1 MNAIVKN
8 FRPAIF
14 GPTPDQPMV
23 DHALHY
29 AGYGWHV
36 FPAVLGTKKSHKK
49 AERSGGRK
57 WGMTIDPAE
66 IKRDFKFWNN
76 ANIGIV
82 CGAVSGIFVI
92 DVDTKAGHDV
102 DGIASMAA
110 LEAEHGEI
118 KTRKVISPSG
128 SVHYYFR
135 HPGFDIKNSASE
147 IGPGIDVRGDGGMV
161 LAVPSVVEPREATED
176 KPAKAG
182 GVYRWEDEFAP
193 IADCPQWLLDRILAG
208 KEPEPEPSITQR
220 ALATVQPRDGFDDI
234 ADEAR
239 SRGTGGGYIQAALD
253 GEYDKVI
260 RAPKG
265 KRNKILNDAGV
276 ALGHYVG
283 GGVLD
288 EREAIDTLMSAC
300 ADSGLL
306 ADDGRSQ
313 CLATID
319 SGMRKGISEPK
330 GVPERNGHVDQT
342 TDNVTPIREGI
353 TITTNP
359 AVVPPTSIHATRYVW
374 KDAATIRRREWL
386 YGGLLLRKF
395 VTATISPGGV
405 GKSSLV
411 AAEALAMVSGK
422 GLLGVEPVAPLNVWI
437 WNLEDPLEETE
448 RKIQAAALHYEL
460 EPADMDRLWVDSGR
474 DQKLVIAG
482 ATRNG
487 FMIYQPVVDSLVEE
501 IIKHKIDVLI
511 IDPFVSCHEVTEND
525 NSAMDAVVKEWARVA
540 QRGNCAVHLVH
551 HTRKPMGAEGE
562 VTTDSS
568 RGASS
573 QTDACRVVRV
583 INRMSEKEATA
594 AGVTNRRLYFRTSN
608 DKDNLNP
615 PVEKADRFKIQ
626 SVDLGNADQWGD
638 GDSVGVVV
646 KWELPGA
653 LAGVTAADFDK
664 VAAVIRGG
672 KWRHSP
678 QANDWVGKAVAEAL
692 DLDLDDKTDL
702 AKIKRM
708 LGAWYAAKTL
718 VAVDRDDESRRSRK
732 FVEVADNE

>member
-1 MNAIVKN
+1 V
-8 FRPAIF
+8 
-14 GPTPDQPMV
+14 Q
-23 DHALHY
+23 
-29 AGYGWHV
+29 
-36 FPAVLGTKKSHKK
+36 
-49 AERSGGRK
+49 
-57 WGMTIDPAE
+57 
-66 IKRDFKFWNN
+66 
-76 ANIGIV
+76 
-82 CGAVSGIFVI
+82 CGIFVVE
-92 DVDTKAGHDV
+92 VDTKEGHDV

-110 LEAEHGEI
+110 LEAEYGPI
-118 KTRKVISPSG
+118 PKTRRAISPSG
-128 SVHYYFR
+128 SIHCYFR
-135 HPGFDIKNSASE
+135 HPGFPIKNSASV

-161 LAVPSVVEPREATED
+161 IAPPSM
-176 KPAKAG
+176 KPG
-182 GVYRWEDEFAP
+182 VGVYRWEDEFAP
-193 IADCPQWLLDRILAG
+193 IADCPRWLLDRIAAG
-208 KEPEPEPSITQR
+208 KETPLQDDPEQALSITDQAV
-220 ALATVQPRDGFDDI
+220 ALVRPPVTDPYLAAYRDEG
-234 ADEAR
+234 
-239 SRGTGGGYIQAALD
+239 RGTGYIQTALE
-253 GEYDKVI
+253 GEYDKVV
-260 RAPKG
+260 RAPKTT
-265 KRNKILNDAGV
+265 RNHQLNNSGCS
-276 ALGHYVG
+276 LGHYVG

-288 EREAIDTLMSAC
+288 EQQAIDTLLAAC
-300 ADSGLL
+300 AASGLL

-313 CLATID
+313 CLATIR
-319 SGMRKGISEPK
+319 SGLAKGRTEPR

-342 TDNVTPIREGI
+342 TDDNVTPIREGI
-353 TITTNP
+353 SITPKP
-359 AVVPPTSIHATRYVW
+359 ALVPPTAIHATPYAW

-386 YGGLLLRKF
+386 YGGLLLR
-395 VTATISPGGV
+395 GGV

-411 AAEALAMVSGK
+411 ATEALAMVSGK
-422 GLLGVEPVAPLNVWI
+422 DLLGVQPVSALNVWI

-448 RKIQAAALHYEL
+448 RKIQAAALYYEL
-460 EPADMDRLWVDSGR
+460 TPDDIGDRLMVDSGR

-482 ATRNG
+482 ATRSG

-501 IIKHKIDVLI
+501 ILKHKIDVLI

-573 QTDACRVVRV
+573 QTDACRVLRV

-615 PVEKADRFKIQ
+615 PMEKADWFKIE
-626 SVDLGNADQWGD
+626 SVDLGNGDQWGD
-638 GDSVGVVV
+638 GDSVGVVT

-664 VAAVIRGG
+664 VATVIRGG

-692 DLDLDDKTDL
+692 DLDVDDKTHV

-708 LGAWYAAKTL
+708 LSAWYASKSLL
-718 VAVDRDDESRRSRK
+718 VVEREDESRRSRK

>member
-1 MNAIVKN
+1 MNTLVKTL
-8 FRPAIF
+8 RPPVF

-29 AGYGWHV
+29 ANHGWHV
-36 FPAVLGTKKSHKK
+36 FPAPIGTKKSHKK
-49 AERSGGRK
+49 AERSDGRK
-57 WGMTIDPAE
+57 WGMTIDPVE
-66 IKRDFKFWNN
+66 IKRDFKFWHD

-82 CGAVSGIFVI
+82 TGAVSDIFVVE
-92 DVDTKAGHDV
+92 VDTKEGHDV

-110 LEAEHGEI
+110 LEAEHGPLP
-118 KTRKVISPSG
+118 KTRRAISPSG
-128 SVHYYFR
+128 SIHYYFR
-135 HPGFDIKNSASE
+135 HPGFAIKNSASV

-161 LAVPSVVEPREATED
+161 ISPPSV
-176 KPAKAG
+176 KPSF

-193 IADCPQWLLDRILAG
+193 IADCPQWLLDRIAAG
-208 KEPEPEPSITQR
+208 KDTPALDDPEPELSISEQ
-220 ALATVQPRDGFDDI
+220 ALAMVRPPVDHYAAYG
-234 ADEAR
+234 AEN
-239 SRGTGGGYIQAALD
+239 RGTGVGYIQAALD
-253 GEYDKVI
+253 GEYDAVV

-265 KRNKILNDAGV
+265 KRNPQLNDSAV
-276 ALGHYVG
+276 KLGHYVG
-283 GGVLD
+283 SGVLD
-288 EREAIDTLMSAC
+288 EQEVVDTLMSAC
-300 ADSGLL
+300 ASSGLL
-306 ADDGRSQ
+306 ADDGRDQ
-313 CLATID
+313 CLATIR
-319 SGMRKGISEPK
+319 SGLTKGTTEPK
-330 GVPERNGHVDQT
+330 GIPEPPDRTADVI
-342 TDNVTPIREGI
+342 PIREGI
-353 TITTNP
+353 TTKP
-359 AVVPPTSIHATRYVW
+359 ALTPPTPIHATRYVW
-374 KDAATIRRREWL
+374 KNAATIRRREWL

-395 VTATISPGGV
+395 VSATISPGGV

-422 GLLGVEPVAPLNVWI
+422 DLLGVEPVSPLNVWI

-487 FMIYQPVVDSLVEE
+487 FVIHQPVVDSLVEE
-501 IIKHKIDVLI
+501 IIKNKIDVLI

-540 QRGNCAVHLVH
+540 QRGNCAVQLVH

-583 INRMSEKEATA
+583 INRMSEKEANA

-615 PVEKADRFKIQ
+615 PVEKADWFKLE
-626 SVDLGNADQWGD
+626 SVDLGNGDQWGE

-646 KWELPGA
+646 KWELPAA
-653 LAGVTAADFDK
+653 LAGLTAADFDK

-672 KWRHSP
+672 RWREYP
-678 QANDWVGKAVAEAL
+678 TAAAWVGNAIAEAL
-692 DLDLDDKTDL
+692 DLDIEDPKDK
-702 AKIKRM
+702 ARVKRY
-708 LGAWYAAKTL
+708 LGAWIAAKTL
-718 VAVDRDDESRRSRK
+718 VVVERKDENRAVRK
-732 FVEVADNE
+732 FVEVAGDD

>member
-1 MNAIVKN
+1 MNEVSKTRKA
-8 FRPAIF
+8 PIF

-29 AGYGWHV
+29 ASHGWHV
-36 FPAVLGTKKSHKK
+36 FPAPIGTKKSHKS
-49 AERSGGRK
+49 AERSEGRK
-57 WGMTIDPAE
+57 WGMTIDLVE
-66 IKRDFKFWNN
+66 IKRDFKFWHD
-76 ANIGIV
+76 ANIGIAT
-82 CGAVSGIFVI
+82 GAVSGIFVV

-102 DGIASMAA
+102 DGIASMAS

-118 KTRKVISPSG
+118 RTRRVISPSG
-128 SVHYYFR
+128 SIHYLFK
-135 HPGFDIKNSASE
+135 HPGFPIKNSASE

-161 LAVPSVVEPREATED
+161 LAVPSVVESREATED
-176 KPAKAG
+176 KPAKVG

-193 IADCPQWLLDRILAG
+193 IADCPQWLLDRIAAG
-208 KEPEPEPSITQR
+208 KETEPEPEPELSITQR
-220 ALATVQPRDGFDDI
+220 ALAAVQPRDGFDDI

-239 SRGTGGGYIQAALD
+239 SRTGGGYIQAALD
-253 GEYDKVI
+253 GEYEEVV

-265 KRNKILNDAGV
+265 KRNPQLNDSAV
-276 ALGHYVG
+276 KLGHYVG

-288 EREAIDTLMSAC
+288 EQKVVDTLMSAC
-300 ADSGLL
+300 ATSGLL
-306 ADDGRSQ
+306 ADDGRNQ
-313 CLATID
+313 CLATIK
-319 SGMRKGISEPK
+319 SGLTKGTTEPK
-330 GVPERNGHVDQT
+330 GIPERPDRTADVI
-342 TDNVTPIREGI
+342 PIREGI
-353 TITTNP
+353 TPKP
-359 AVVPPTSIHATRYVW
+359 AQQPVAIHATRYVW

-395 VTATISPGGV
+395 VSTTISPGGV

-411 AAEALAMVSGK
+411 AAEAMAMVSGK
-422 GLLGVEPVAPLNVWI
+422 NLLGVEPVSPLNVWI

-448 RKIQAAALHYEL
+448 RKIQAAAKHYEL
-460 EPADMDRLWVDSGR
+460 EPADIDRLWVDSGR

-487 FMIYQPVVDSLVEE
+487 FVIYQPVVDSLVEE

-573 QTDACRVVRV
+573 QTDACWVVRV

-615 PVEKADRFKIQ
+615 PVEKADWFKLE
-626 SVDLGNADQWGD
+626 SVDLGNGDQWGE
-638 GDSVGVVV
+638 GDSVGVVT
-646 KWELPGA
+646 KWELPAA
-653 LAGVTAADFDK
+653 LAGLTAADFDK

-672 KWRHSP
+672 KWRQHP
-678 QANDWVGKAVAEAL
+678 AAAAWVGNAIAEAL
-692 DLDLDDKTDL
+692 DLDIEDPKDM
-702 AKIKRM
+702 AKVKRY
-708 LGAWYAAKTL
+708 LGAWIAAKTL
-718 VAVDRDDESRRSRK
+718 IVVERKDENRAVRK
-732 FVEVADNE
+732 FVEVAGDE